1 MKSSDMELF
10 GSALS
15 EAVEKR
21 LVDELSECRESDR
34 CSSWHKKRMR
44 RIVRGKTVEPRTRA
58 ENIDKYLLYRY
69 NWRRFAWYLVA
80 AVILLVMFTRVWE
93 PQPLL
98 TPEPWSSFL
107 KNCERMLPLLL
118 LIPISFLLSNDY
130 EIELGLVCGVRNAK
144 LMLAKFVPIVCYTL
158 LGMATVILLYRY
170 IPFEQM
176 NLTNFQEVI
185 ELLVPSTYRLY
196 MLVSGMVTLVFFA
209 ALFLFIRV
217 VCRNVYLP
225 VGIGMFLCTV
235 FDSFNSSIGL
245 GQTDIRFS
253 LFDPFISTYFLGN
266 AAPQQYALGDVWT
279 YNRLL
284 FFTLAIL
291 LLAASYAILRR
302 DGLHRHGELPY

>member
-10 GSALS
+10 SSALS

-21 LVDELSECRESDR
+21 LVDELSACRESDR

-44 RIVRGKTVEPRTRA
+44 RIVKGKTVEPRTRA

-80 AVILLVMFTRVWE
+80 AVILLVMVTRVWE

-170 IPFEQM
+170 IPFDQM

-185 ELLVPSTYRLY
+185 ELLVPSMYRLY
-196 MLVSGMVTLVFFA
+196 MLVSGVVTLVFFA

-225 VGIGMFLCTV
+225 VGIGMFLCAV

-266 AAPQQYALGDVWT
+266 AAPQQYMLGDVWT

-284 FFTLAIL
+284 FFTLASL

-302 DGLHRHGELPY
+302 DGLHQHNEMVY

>member
-10 GSALS
+10 SSALS

-21 LVDELSECRESDR
+21 LVDELSACRESDR

-80 AVILLVMFTRVWE
+80 AIILLVMVTRVWE

-170 IPFEQM
+170 IPFDQM

-196 MLVSGMVTLVFFA
+196 MLVSGVVTLVFFA

-225 VGIGMFLCTV
+225 VGIGMFLCAV

-266 AAPQQYALGDVWT
+266 AAPQQYMLGDVWT

-302 DGLHRHGELPY
+302 DGLHRHNEVSY

>member
-21 LVDELSECRESDR
+21 LVDELSACRESDR

-44 RIVRGKTVEPRTRA
+44 RIVKGKTLEPRTRA
-58 ENIDKYLLYRY
+58 ENLDKYLLYRY

-80 AVILLVMFTRVWE
+80 AVILLVMVTRVWE

-170 IPFEQM
+170 IPFDQM
-176 NLTNFQEVI
+176 NQTNFQEVI

-196 MLVSGMVTLVFFA
+196 MLVSGVVTLVFFA

-225 VGIGMFLCTV
+225 VGIGMFLCAV

-266 AAPQQYALGDVWT
+266 AAPQQYMLGDVWT

-284 FFTLAIL
+284 FFTLAVL

-302 DGLHRHGELPY
+302 DGLHQHNEVSY

>member
-10 GSALS
+10 SSALS

-21 LVDELSECRESDR
+21 LVDELSACRESDR

-44 RIVRGKTVEPRTRA
+44 RIVKGKTVEPRTRA

-80 AVILLVMFTRVWE
+80 AVILLVMVTRVWE

-170 IPFEQM
+170 IPFDQM
-176 NLTNFQEVI
+176 NLTNFKEAI
-185 ELLVPSTYRLY
+185 ELLVPSSYRLY
-196 MLVSGMVTLVFFA
+196 MLVSGVVTLVFFA

-225 VGIGMFLCTV
+225 VGIGMFLCAV

-253 LFDPFISTYFLGN
+253 LFDPFISIYFLGN
-266 AAPQQYALGDVWT
+266 AAPQQYMLGDVWT

-302 DGLHRHGELPY
+302 DGLHRHNEVSY

>member
-1 MKSSDMELF
+1 M
-10 GSALS
+10 A
-15 EAVEKR
+15 
-21 LVDELSECRESDR
+21 
-34 CSSWHKKRMR
+34 
-44 RIVRGKTVEPRTRA
+44 
-58 ENIDKYLLYRY
+58 
-69 NWRRFAWYLVA
+69 
-80 AVILLVMFTRVWE
+80 
-93 PQPLL
+93 
-98 TPEPWSSFL
+98 
-107 KNCERMLPLLL
+107 
-118 LIPISFLLSNDY
+118 NDY

-170 IPFEQM
+170 IPFDEM

-196 MLVSGMVTLVFFA
+196 MLVSGVVTLVFFA

-225 VGIGMFLCTV
+225 VGIGMFLCAV

-245 GQTDIRFS
+245 GQTDIRLS

-266 AAPQQYALGDVWT
+266 AAPQQYALGDMWT

-302 DGLHRHGELPY
+302 DGLHQHNEMVY

>member
-10 GSALS
+10 SSALS
-15 EAVEKR
+15 EAMEKR
-21 LVDELSECRESDR
+21 LVDELSACRESDR

-80 AVILLVMFTRVWE
+80 AVILLVMVTRVWE

-118 LIPISFLLSNDY
+118 LIPISFLLANDY

-170 IPFEQM
+170 IPFDEM

-196 MLVSGMVTLVFFA
+196 MLVSGVVTLVFFA

-225 VGIGMFLCTV
+225 VGIGMFLCAV

-302 DGLHRHGELPY
+302 DGLHQHGEVPY

>member
-10 GSALS
+10 SSALS

-21 LVDELSECRESDR
+21 LVDELSACRESDR

-44 RIVRGKTVEPRTRA
+44 RIVKGKTVEPRTRA

-80 AVILLVMFTRVWE
+80 AVILLVMVTRVWE

-118 LIPISFLLSNDY
+118 LIPISFLLANDY

-170 IPFEQM
+170 IPFDEM

-196 MLVSGMVTLVFFA
+196 MLVSGVVTLVFFA

-225 VGIGMFLCTV
+225 VGIGMFLCAV

-253 LFDPFISTYFLGN
+253 LVDPFISTYFLGN

-302 DGLHRHGELPY
+302 DGLHQHNEMV

>member
-21 LVDELSECRESDR
+21 LVDELSACRESDR

-80 AVILLVMFTRVWE
+80 AVILLVMVTRVWE

-158 LGMATVILLYRY
+158 LGMAMVILLYRY
-170 IPFEQM
+170 IPFDEM

-196 MLVSGMVTLVFFA
+196 MLVSGVVTLVFFA

-225 VGIGMFLCTV
+225 VGIGMFLCAV

-253 LFDPFISTYFLGN
+253 LVDPFISTYFLGN
-266 AAPQQYALGDVWT
+266 AAPQQYMLGDVWT

-302 DGLHRHGELPY
+302 DGLHQHNEIAY

>member
-10 GSALS
+10 SSALS

-21 LVDELSECRESDR
+21 LADELSACHESDR
-34 CSSWHKKRMR
+34 CSSWHRKRMR
-44 RIVRGKTVEPRTRA
+44 RIVKGKTVEPRTRA

-80 AVILLVMFTRVWE
+80 AVILLVMVTRVWE

-170 IPFEQM
+170 IPFDEM

-196 MLVSGMVTLVFFA
+196 MLVSGVVTLVFFA

-225 VGIGMFLCTV
+225 VGIGMFLCAV

-284 FFTLAIL
+284 FFALAIL

-302 DGLHRHGELPY
+302 DGLHRHNEVSY

>member
-10 GSALS
+10 SSALS

-21 LVDELSECRESDR
+21 LVDELSACRESDR

-80 AVILLVMFTRVWE
+80 AVILLVMVTRVWE

-170 IPFEQM
+170 IPFDQM

-196 MLVSGMVTLVFFA
+196 MLVSGVVTLVFFA

-225 VGIGMFLCTV
+225 VGIGMFLCAV

-266 AAPQQYALGDVWT
+266 AAPQQYMLGDVWT

-284 FFTLAIL
+284 FFTLAIF

-302 DGLHRHGELPY
+302 DGLHQHNEMVY

>member
-10 GSALS
+10 SSALS

-21 LVDELSECRESDR
+21 LVDELSACRESDR

-44 RIVRGKTVEPRTRA
+44 RIVKGKTVEPRTRA

-80 AVILLVMFTRVWE
+80 AVILLVMVTRVWE

-170 IPFEQM
+170 IPFDEM

-196 MLVSGMVTLVFFA
+196 MLVSGVVTLVFFA

-225 VGIGMFLCTV
+225 VGIGMFLCAV

-253 LFDPFISTYFLGN
+253 LVDPFISTYFLGN
-266 AAPQQYALGDVWT
+266 AAPQQYMLGDVWT

-302 DGLHRHGELPY
+302 DGLHQHNEMVY

>member
-10 GSALS
+10 SSALS

-21 LVDELSECRESDR
+21 LVDELSACRESDR

-80 AVILLVMFTRVWE
+80 AVILLVMVTRVWE

-170 IPFEQM
+170 IPFDQM

-196 MLVSGMVTLVFFA
+196 MLVSGVVTLVFFA

-225 VGIGMFLCTV
+225 VGIGMFLCAV

-266 AAPQQYALGDVWT
+266 AAPQQYMLGDVWT

-291 LLAASYAILRR
+291 MLAASYAILRR
-302 DGLHRHGELPY
+302 DGLHQHNEMVY

>member
-10 GSALS
+10 SSALS

-21 LVDELSECRESDR
+21 LVDELSACRESDR

-80 AVILLVMFTRVWE
+80 AVILLVMVTRVWE

-118 LIPISFLLSNDY
+118 IIPISFLLHNDY

-144 LMLAKFVPIVCYTL
+144 LMLAKFVPILCYTL
-158 LGMATVILLYRY
+158 LGLATVILLYRY
-170 IPFEQM
+170 IPFDQM

-196 MLVSGMVTLVFFA
+196 MLVSGVVTLVFFA

-225 VGIGMFLCTV
+225 VGIGMFLCAV

-302 DGLHRHGELPY
+302 DGLHQHNEMVY

>member
-1 MKSSDMELF
+1 MK
-10 GSALS
+10 
-15 EAVEKR
+15 
-21 LVDELSECRESDR
+21 
-34 CSSWHKKRMR
+34 
-44 RIVRGKTVEPRTRA
+44 RIVGGKTVEPRERQA
-58 ENIDKYLLYRY
+58 NLDKYLLYRY
-69 NWRRFAWYLVA
+69 NWRRLTWYLVA
-80 AVILLVMFTRVWE
+80 AVILLVMVTRVWE

-170 IPFEQM
+170 IPFDEM

-196 MLVSGMVTLVFFA
+196 MLVSGVVTLVFFA

-225 VGIGMFLCTV
+225 VGIGMFLCAV

-279 YNRLL
+279 YNRVL
-284 FFTLAIL
+284 FFALAIVL
-291 LLAASYAILRR
+291 LVASYVILRR
-302 DGLHRHGELPY
+302 DGLHQHNEIAY

>member
-10 GSALS
+10 SSALS

-21 LVDELSECRESDR
+21 LVDELSACRESDR

-80 AVILLVMFTRVWE
+80 AVILLVMVTRVWE

-170 IPFEQM
+170 IPFDEM

-196 MLVSGMVTLVFFA
+196 MLVSGVVTLVFFA

-225 VGIGMFLCTV
+225 VGIGMFLCAV

-266 AAPQQYALGDVWT
+266 TAPQQYALGDVWT

-302 DGLHRHGELPY
+302 DGLHQHNEMVY